1 MTRLEKIQR
10 LNAIAADYE
19 KGMSL
24 PALAEKYGVCVR
36 TCYRAIDKDAVKE
49 RTTALNKETMLDAK
63 ILNDYATNM
72 SVSDIAAKNRTTPTR
87 CYRIAKEAGLCSLE
101 QGRNRRSSR
110 RMLSEIGERLQTV
123 PSQTASGTMSS
134 CASQKSQRK
143 AKTRTT
149 SKMSSLTTT
158 PTPL

>member
-36 TCYRAIDKDAVKE
+36 TCYRAIDKDAVKG

-63 ILNDYATNM
+63 ILNDYAANM

-110 RMLSEIGERLQTV
+110 LTERNKEIY
-123 PSQTASGTMSS
+123 A
-134 CASQKSQRK
+134 KRK
-143 AKTRTT
+143 AGVSVKELA
-149 SKMSSLTTT
+149 KEYQLKV
-158 PTPL
+158 PTVYCILKHIEWGGKP

>member
-63 ILNDYATNM
+63 ILNDYAANM

-110 RMLSEIGERLQTV
+110 LTERNKEIY
-123 PSQTASGTMSS
+123 A
-134 CASQKSQRK
+134 KRK
-143 AKTRTT
+143 AGVSVKELA
-149 SKMSSLTTT
+149 KEYQLKV
-158 PTPL
+158 PTVYCILEHIKWGGKP

>member
-63 ILNDYATNM
+63 ILNDYAANM

-110 RMLSEIGERLQTV
+110 LTERNKEIY
-123 PSQTASGTMSS
+123 A
-134 CASQKSQRK
+134 KRK
-143 AKTRTT
+143 AGASVKELA
-149 SKMSSLTTT
+149 KEYQLKV
-158 PTPL
+158 PTVYCILEYMEWGRKP

>member
-49 RTTALNKETMLDAK
+49 RTVALN
-63 ILNDYATNM
+63 
-72 SVSDIAAKNRTTPTR
+72 
-87 CYRIAKEAGLCSLE
+87 
-101 QGRNRRSSR
+101 
-110 RMLSEIGERLQTV
+110 
-123 PSQTASGTMSS
+123 
-134 CASQKSQRK
+134 
-143 AKTRTT
+143 
-149 SKMSSLTTT
+149 
-158 PTPL
+158 

>member
-49 RTTALNKETMLDAK
+49 RTVALNKATKLDTE
-63 ILNDYATNM
+63 ILNDYIANM
-72 SVSDIAAKNRTTPTR
+72 SVTNIAAKNKTSTTH
-87 CYRIAKEAGLCSLE
+87 CYRVAKEAGLCSLE
-101 QGRNRRSSR
+101 QGRNRRSS
-110 RMLSEIGERLQTV
+110 
-123 PSQTASGTMSS
+123 PPYGTQQGNLCQAESR
-134 CASQKSQRK
+134 CLSQRIGK
-143 AKTRTT
+143 RISVKGPDCLLH
-149 SKMSSLTTT
+149 S
-158 PTPL
+158 

>member
-49 RTTALNKETMLDAK
+49 RTVALNEATKLDTE
-63 ILNDYATNM
+63 ILNDYIANM
-72 SVSDIAAKNRTTPTR
+72 SVTNV
-87 CYRIAKEAGLCSLE
+87 AKEAGLCSLE

-110 RMLSEIGERLQTV
+110 LTERNKEIY
-123 PSQTASGTMSS
+123 A
-134 CASQKSQRK
+134 KRK
-143 AKTRTT
+143 AGASVKELA
-149 SKMSSLTTT
+149 KEYQLKV
-158 PTPL
+158 PTVYCILEHMEWGRKP

>member
-49 RTTALNKETMLDAK
+49 RTVALNKATKLDAK
-63 ILNDYATNM
+63 ILNDYAANM
-72 SVSDIAAKNRTTPTR
+72 SVSDIAAKNRITPTR

-110 RMLSEIGERLQTV
+110 LTERNKEIY
-123 PSQTASGTMSS
+123 A
-134 CASQKSQRK
+134 KRK
-143 AKTRTT
+143 AGVSVKELAKEYQLKVSTVYCILEHIEWGG
-149 SKMSSLTTT
+149 K
-158 PTPL
+158 P

>member
-49 RTTALNKETMLDAK
+49 RTVALNKATKLDTE
-63 ILNDYATNM
+63 ILNDYIANM
-72 SVSDIAAKNRTTPTR
+72 SVTNIATVLRKKRDCAAWSRVGTDGHPALRNATRKSMPSGKPVPQSKNW
-87 CYRIAKEAGLCSLE
+87 
-101 QGRNRRSSR
+101 
-110 RMLSEIGERLQTV
+110 
-123 PSQTASGTMSS
+123 
-134 CASQKSQRK
+134 QKNIS
-143 AKTRTT
+143 
-149 SKMSSLTTT
+149 
-158 PTPL
+158 

>member
-63 ILNDYATNM
+63 ILNDYAANM

-110 RMLSEIGERLQTV
+110 LTERNKEIY
-123 PSQTASGTMSS
+123 A
-134 CASQKSQRK
+134 KRK
-143 AKTRTT
+143 AGVSVKELA
-149 SKMSSLTTT
+149 KEYQLKV
-158 PTPL
+158 PTVYCLLEYMEWGRKP

>member
-49 RTTALNKETMLDAK
+49 RTVALNKATKLNTE
-63 ILNDYATNM
+63 ILNDYIANM
-72 SVSDIAAKNRTTPTR
+72 SVTNIAAKNKTSTTH
-87 CYRIAKEAGLCSLE
+87 CYRVAKEAGLCSLE

-110 RMLSEIGERLQTV
+110 LTERNKEIY
-123 PSQTASGTMSS
+123 A
-134 CASQKSQRK
+134 KRK
-143 AKTRTT
+143 AGASVKELA
-149 SKMSSLTTT
+149 KEYQLKV
-158 PTPL
+158 PTVYCILEHIEWGGKP

>member
-36 TCYRAIDKDAVKE
+36 TCYSAE
-49 RTTALNKETMLDAK
+49 
-63 ILNDYATNM
+63 ILNDYIANM
-72 SVSDIAAKNRTTPTR
+72 SVTNIAAKNKTSTTH
-87 CYRIAKEAGLCSLE
+87 CYRVAKEAGLCSLE

-110 RMLSEIGERLQTV
+110 LTERNKEIY
-123 PSQTASGTMSS
+123 A
-134 CASQKSQRK
+134 KRK
-143 AKTRTT
+143 AGASVKELA
-149 SKMSSLTTT
+149 KEYQLKV
-158 PTPL
+158 PTVYCILEHMEWGRKP